1 MQIKTFKARAV
12 GMASVLMPLLFVA
25 GCSSICVDPDPRV
38 CPTGST
44 NTSLTPVVEE
54 RSARPLAAPA
64 PAAPAPATPPVDPS
78 DAVQTAPVQLFDG
91 PAADA
96 GAGAARAGTAGAA
109 AAANAGPVG
118 SGVRIALLLPMNSP
132 SLGGAAEAVRAGFM
146 AGFQRDGNGVQVELV
161 PTGDTPEDTLAAYAR
176 AAASHDLVVGPLA
189 RPAVSALAAGGAVA
203 KPTIALNHPEQR
215 GVLPRGMLV
224 AGLSIED
231 EAAQVAEWAARERP
245 QGRVLIL
252 TGGAAW
258 AQRAA
263 GAFEARWTALGRTGQ
278 RMNLPS
284 SEGRVELSSID
295 TLKTRIGIDPPDL
308 VFAALDVAELR
319 QVVAQTGQVCAVIA
333 CYGGSSVN
341 PGRAPGMGVAE
352 LNGLRLVDVPWLVR
366 RDAGPVMVYPRPDDN
381 AQPLYMSRLYALGID
396 AFRVARD
403 VALRPGSPLAIDG
416 VTGQLS
422 TGGDS
427 AFPKLQRR
435 EAEAIY
441 QNGDFQPA
449 PLPADPATTQ
459 PVAPPA
465 GMGG

>member
-38 CPTGST
+38 CPTGSA

-54 RSARPLAAPA
+54 RSARPLAAPVQ
-64 PAAPAPATPPVDPS
+64 AAPAPATPPVDPS

-96 GAGAARAGTAGAA
+96 GAGAARAGAA
-109 AAANAGPVG
+109 PLAADAGPVG
-118 SGVRIALLLPMNSP
+118 NGVRIALLLPMNSP

-146 AGFQRDGNGVQVELV
+146 ASFQRDGSGVQVELV
-161 PTGDTPEDTLAAYAR
+161 PTGDAPDETLAAYAR

-189 RPAVSALAAGGAVA
+189 RPAVSALASGGAVA

-252 TGGAAW
+252 TGSAAW
-258 AQRAA
+258 ALRAA
-263 GAFEARWTALGRTGQ
+263 GAFEARWSALGRTSQ
-278 RMNLPS
+278 RFDLPS
-284 SEGRVELSSID
+284 SGGRVELSSID

-341 PGRAPGMGVAE
+341 PGRAPGTGVAE

-366 RDAGPVMVYPRPDDN
+366 RDAGAVMVYPRPDDN

-396 AFRVARD
+396 AFRVARE
-403 VALRPGSPLAIDG
+403 VALRPGTPLAIDG

-422 TGGDS
+422 TGGDA
-427 AFPKLQRR
+427 AFPRLQRR

-441 QNGDFQPA
+441 QNGDFLPA
-449 PLPADPATTQ
+449 PLPADPATSL
-459 PVAPPA
+459 PVNPP
-465 GMGG
+465 GR